1 MNTNNNNKKEIAI
14 LSIEIGNNQTKYL
27 TIYNNSIPSKLAY
40 NFCLEYNL
48 DYDSLKR
55 LTYEIKNLIEESVQK
70 IPINKSFEKTLKK
83 ENLIQ
88 KRKNKSLNHSPQKTK
103 ENNTE
108 IKKYNFK
115 DITKT
120 LKLPYEFEYKIQL
133 KEKQDIKEE
142 NKENINYINKTM
154 KNFHKKEINKSSYL
168 SPTQSSK
175 SKIKNQKKICNNND
189 IKIIK
194 INNINKNK
202 INFGEILYDKCMKMK
217 KISSEKI
224 KKEINLEQ
232 KKELDEFTFKPKIN
246 SINIKCFRNNYFKK
260 EENSNRAEKKQ
271 TKKEPLNNGNIKENQ
286 IKKEKNKKKSN
297 TERKQEEIPIY
308 ERLYNLQSQKKEEKK
323 NNKDILFKP
332 KINNNYKRNLN
343 NKSFKERQ
351 KIYSAK
357 STERKKILEKQMYNK
372 YDTKTGQKLF
382 HPSINKNNY
391 YNNKIKKYYN
401 LSLDRKKVK
410 MKTEQI
416 KKEINNIAQTQSI
429 FKANIKSDNIFEN
442 VIIKSFK
449 KIFYALDNNFK
460 GEISIFNYNTKNL
473 PNSIKKI
480 IEPILNHI
488 DSTNKVFNQ
497 TQFVNECKKLYKK
510 MDYYSKKEIY
520 KFSEEKNNEQ
530 KKQYIFSKR
539 KKNKEKNENNLIN
552 DNDKENENINYNKK
566 FYANDYCINIKNSRI
581 YKRFYNKKDFSKDKS
596 TKYFENLI
604 IQRDNIIL

>member
-1 MNTNNNNKKEIAI
+1 
-14 LSIEIGNNQTKYL
+14 
-27 TIYNNSIPSKLAY
+27 
-40 NFCLEYNL
+40 
-48 DYDSLKR
+48 
-55 LTYEIKNLIEESVQK
+55 
-70 IPINKSFEKTLKK
+70 
-83 ENLIQ
+83 
-88 KRKNKSLNHSPQKTK
+88 
-103 ENNTE
+103 
-108 IKKYNFK
+108 
-115 DITKT
+115 
-120 LKLPYEFEYKIQL
+120 
-133 KEKQDIKEE
+133 
-142 NKENINYINKTM
+142 
-154 KNFHKKEINKSSYL
+154 
-168 SPTQSSK
+168 
-175 SKIKNQKKICNNND
+175 
-189 IKIIK
+189 
-194 INNINKNK
+194 
-202 INFGEILYDKCMKMK
+202 
-217 KISSEKI
+217 
-224 KKEINLEQ
+224 
-232 KKELDEFTFKPKIN
+232 
-246 SINIKCFRNNYFKK
+246 
-260 EENSNRAEKKQ
+260 
-271 TKKEPLNNGNIKENQ
+271 
-286 IKKEKNKKKSN
+286 
-297 TERKQEEIPIY
+297 
-308 ERLYNLQSQKKEEKK
+308 
-323 NNKDILFKP
+323 
-332 KINNNYKRNLN
+332 
-343 NKSFKERQ
+343 
-351 KIYSAK
+351 
-357 STERKKILEKQMYNK
+357 MYNK